1 MNVDYDNGDNSHTIN
16 TTLPIQ
22 FTTDKMQA
30 DPVISNIVIALNNR
44 TYDVTGDITNA
55 GLSNANGVTV
65 TSLSPAVPQ
74 EPERNYVI
82 GTLKPDDFGSF
93 EVTFTAPAGISS
105 IPLQLSYKDSNG
117 NIITS
122 VQNIDLITG
131 YKSDGLTAKHAPGI
145 GRYPYH
151 CAWRGRV
158 SLHEE
163 AEEPVRGRCVMQP
176 VIQFSDVVKIYPLK
190 AGDVTAL
197 NHISFEV
204 ERGEFISIMGP
215 SGSGKSTLLNL
226 MGCLDTPT
234 TGDIFM
240 SGIGVR
246 DMSDVELTNLRRD
259 RIGFIFQYFNLFPL
273 LNIIE
278 NVSFP
283 QMLKSG
289 KGVNEDKAREV
300 LRAVQLE
307 EHLYPHTPLELSGG
321 QQQRVAVARALI
333 NDPDILLCDEPT
345 GNLDSKTG
353 ASIMELMTE
362 LNRKGSTIIVVT
374 HDPNVAS
381 YTNRIDPD
389 R

>member
-1 MNVDYDNGDNSHTIN
+1 M
-16 TTLPIQ
+16 L
-22 FTTDKMQA
+22 
-30 DPVISNIVIALNNR
+30 
-44 TYDVTGDITNA
+44 
-55 GLSNANGVTV
+55 
-65 TSLSPAVPQ
+65 
-74 EPERNYVI
+74 
-82 GTLKPDDFGSF
+82 
-93 EVTFTAPAGISS
+93 
-105 IPLQLSYKDSNG
+105 
-117 NIITS
+117 
-122 VQNIDLITG
+122 
-131 YKSDGLTAKHAPGI
+131 
-145 GRYPYH
+145 
-151 CAWRGRV
+151 
-158 SLHEE
+158 
-163 AEEPVRGRCVMQP
+163 P
-176 VIQFSDVVKIYPLK
+176 VIQFSDVSKIYPLK

-197 NHISFEV
+197 SHISFEV

-234 TGDIFM
+234 SGDIFM

-283 QMLKSG
+283 QMLKSQASVDS
-289 KGVNEDKAREV
+289 KKAVEV

-307 EHLYPHTPLELSGG
+307 EHLYTHTPLELSGG

-353 ASIMELMTE
+353 ASILELMTE

-374 HDPNVAS
+374 HDPHVAS
-381 YTNRIDPD
+381 YTNRTIRIVDG
-389 R
+389 RIEE

>member
-1 MNVDYDNGDNSHTIN
+1 
-16 TTLPIQ
+16 
-22 FTTDKMQA
+22 
-30 DPVISNIVIALNNR
+30 
-44 TYDVTGDITNA
+44 
-55 GLSNANGVTV
+55 
-65 TSLSPAVPQ
+65 
-74 EPERNYVI
+74 
-82 GTLKPDDFGSF
+82 
-93 EVTFTAPAGISS
+93 
-105 IPLQLSYKDSNG
+105 
-117 NIITS
+117 
-122 VQNIDLITG
+122 
-131 YKSDGLTAKHAPGI
+131 
-145 GRYPYH
+145 
-151 CAWRGRV
+151 
-158 SLHEE
+158 
-163 AEEPVRGRCVMQP
+163 MQP
-176 VIQFSDVVKIYPLK
+176 VIQFSDVTKIYPLK

-197 NHISFEV
+197 NNISFEV

-234 TGDIFM
+234 TGNIFI

-246 DMSDVELTNLRRD
+246 DMSDIELTNLRRD

-300 LRAVQLE
+300 LRAVQLDE
-307 EHLYPHTPLELSGG
+307 KLYPHTPLELSGG

-374 HDPNVAS
+374 HDSNVAS
-381 YTNRIDPD
+381 YTSRTIQIVDGRIAA
-389 R
+389 

>member
-1 MNVDYDNGDNSHTIN
+1 
-16 TTLPIQ
+16 
-22 FTTDKMQA
+22 
-30 DPVISNIVIALNNR
+30 
-44 TYDVTGDITNA
+44 
-55 GLSNANGVTV
+55 
-65 TSLSPAVPQ
+65 
-74 EPERNYVI
+74 
-82 GTLKPDDFGSF
+82 
-93 EVTFTAPAGISS
+93 
-105 IPLQLSYKDSNG
+105 
-117 NIITS
+117 
-122 VQNIDLITG
+122 
-131 YKSDGLTAKHAPGI
+131 
-145 GRYPYH
+145 
-151 CAWRGRV
+151 
-158 SLHEE
+158 
-163 AEEPVRGRCVMQP
+163 MQP

-197 NHISFEV
+197 NHISFGV

-234 TGDIFM
+234 TGNIFI

-246 DMSDVELTNLRRD
+246 DMSDIELTNLRRD

-300 LRAVQLE
+300 LRAVQLD

-374 HDPNVAS
+374 HDSNVAS
-381 YTNRIDPD
+381 YTSRTIQIVDGRIAA
-389 R
+389 